1 MRTPRTMTTAH
12 CTLIDRIIARGG
24 PVPPD
29 YAALD
34 AWAASVDCVLLAI
47 CVDVFGVGGRV
58 GHSPKRADKVFAVG
72 ENLKSGC
79 AVAFHGEP
87 LVDVAF
93 ACDAAAL
100 AFFARL
106 PPATH
111 RVHDVGPTTAHAD
124 VGK

>member
-58 GHSPKRADKVFAVG
+58 GHSPNRADKVFAVG
-72 ENLKSGC
+72 ENLKSGY
-79 AVAFHGEP
+79 AVAFHGER
-87 LVDVAF
+87 LVDVAVAF
-93 ACDAAAL
+93 DVAVS
-100 AFFARL
+100 AFFAQLL
-106 PPATH
+106 PVMHP
-111 RVHDVGPTTAHAD
+111 VNDVGLNNA
-124 VGK
+124 